1 MSNDPFANQ
10 PVDPT
15 PGADPGATPGWGQDL
30 TPGAIVRPAS
40 VGKRV
45 GAFIIDVVGLS
56 IVVGL
61 VLAVTGI
68 GGPMGLATATGGRGY
83 LGSVITA
90 LATLAYFALM
100 EAGSGQTI
108 AKKLLGIR
116 AVAAD
121 GSPLSLQSAL
131 VRRLPFVVGSLIPT
145 GIGGLVGFVLVLAIL
160 ITAIQDEPEHRG
172 IHDKWANSKV
182 IDA

>member
-10 PVDPT
+10 PTDPT
-15 PGADPGATPGWGQDL
+15 PGADPGATPGWGQDP

-45 GAFIIDVVGLS
+45 GAYIIDVIGLA
-56 IVVGL
+56 IVVGV

-68 GGPMGLATATGGRGY
+68 GGGLLGMAASGQGY
-83 LGSVITA
+83 IGNVIAA
-90 LATLAYFALM
+90 LVSLAYFGLM
-100 EAGSGQTI
+100 EAGSGQTL
-108 AKKLLGIR
+108 AKKMLKIR

-121 GSPLSLQSAL
+121 GSPLSLQAAL
-131 VRRLPFVVGSLIPT
+131 VRRLPFVVGSLLPT
-145 GIGGLVGFVLVLAIL
+145 QLGSLIGFVLVLAIL

-172 IHDKWANSKV
+172 IHDKWAGSKV
-182 IDA
+182 VDV